1 MAIAGYIVSIP
12 IFVDSAFVILHPLGQ
27 MEEEIKAAGII
38 LLNNRCGRRIW
49 FRAARTGDFIA
60 NQIAGL
66 SLPAVLIPS
75 FVATLVRRV
84 QGSSTVAIVTAASI
98 SARIL
103 AGLDVNMVRAA
114 QAAAMGSFVFS
125 YFNDSLFWM
134 VNRLLGITDVKE
146 QILVWSV
153 PTTIM
158 WFVSLIALL
167 IANLFV

>member
-1 MAIAGYIVSIP
+1 
-12 IFVDSAFVILHPLGQ
+12 
-27 MEEEIKAAGII
+27 
-38 LLNNRCGRRIW
+38 
-49 FRAARTGDFIA
+49 
-60 NQIAGL
+60 
-66 SLPAVLIPS
+66 
-75 FVATLVRRV
+75 VRLV